1 MKRILLVIPVLVLV
15 AVAAGCGGGSSSV
28 GGDDV
33 AVVGSEQVTKDQ
45 YDALISQAQRSYTAQ
60 KRPFPKPGTS
70 AYTTLKNQAV
80 QFLVQ
85 RAEYAQKAKDLGI
98 SISSKDVDKRLDQ
111 IKKQYFGGDEKKY
124 RAQLKRQG
132 LSEEQVRS
140 DVEAQLVSERLFNK
154 VTAGIKVSDKD
165 VAAYYKAHK
174 DQYGQPAT
182 REVRHILVPSKS
194 QAEKLYAQ
202 LQAGASFGQ
211 LAKKFSKD
219 PGSAPNGGKMTATKG
234 QLVPEFQK
242 VAFSIKT
249 DAIARPVH
257 TQYGYHIIQALGPIH
272 AAKPTPFAKVKDSI
286 RQQLVQTKKN
296 AKMTDWVTKTKKEF
310 AKKIKYAKGFAPPVS
325 SSVQERTE

>member
-1 MKRILLVIPVLVLV
+1 MCACLLV
-15 AVAAGCGGGSSSV
+15 AVAAGCGGGSKSV
-28 GGDDV
+28 GGSDV
-33 AVVGSEQVTKDQ
+33 AVVGSQQVTKDD
-45 YDALISQAQRSYTAQ
+45 YNALLAQAEKSYKAQ

-85 RAEYAQKAKDLGI
+85 RAEYKQKADDLGI
-98 SISSKDVDKRLDQ
+98 SISAGDVDKRLGQ

-124 RAQLKRQG
+124 RSQLQKQG
-132 LSEEQVRS
+132 LSEEQVKK
-140 DVEAQLVSERLFNK
+140 DVEAQLVSEKLFNK
-154 VTAGIKVSDKD
+154 VTSGVKVSERQ
-165 VAAYYKAHK
+165 VAAYYKAHR

-194 QAEKLYAQ
+194 EAERLYAQ
-202 LQAGASFGQ
+202 LRGGASFAR
-211 LAKKFSKD
+211 LAKRFSKD

-234 QLVPEFQK
+234 QLVPEFQQ

-249 DAIARPVH
+249 HAIAKPVH

-296 AKMTDWVTKTKKEF
+296 AKMTDWVDATKKEF
-310 AKKIKYAKGFAPPVS
+310 DKKIKYAKGFAPPPPVT
-325 SSVQERTE
+325 SSVGTTER